1 MIHDIMNLFDKEIN
15 MSDLGAL
22 SSYALAVQ
30 QMQMSLIKNSVDMQ
44 RQAVEI
50 LLEGSSDRTI
60 APSPTN
66 GHNIDISV

>member
-1 MIHDIMNLFDKEIN
+1 

-50 LLEGSSDRTI
+50 LLEGSSDRTV
-60 APSPTN
+60 ASSPTN